1 MNYGIDQDTHGS
13 SGTDPES
20 PSITDLLGSKA
31 VLPGESIDEYKK
43 ARRLIIKELVA
54 KSPMQLYLA
63 EKILDGL
70 WWMRRYEDQK
80 RFVIVDAMVD
90 FIVGRLSGKLT
101 DERRPELMHVV
112 LNEASSP
119 WLADVLKK
127 KDLTIEFVRDRAM
140 AVKQGQ
146 LLELDRLIA
155 MKAKELEGLQRSYE
169 HVTHRKLYSE
179 RLALSVEMMRRDVKA
194 IEVKTRKARA
204 TDHELA

>member
-1 MNYGIDQDTHGS
+1 MNHGIDQNTQGS
-13 SGTDPES
+13 SGADAES
-20 PSITDLLGSKA
+20 PSISDILGSKA
-31 VLPGESIDEYKK
+31 VLPGESIDEYRK

-63 EKILDGL
+63 ERMLDGL
-70 WWMRRYEDQK
+70 WWMRRYEEQK
-80 RFVIVDAMVD
+80 LFVIADAMVD
-90 FIVGRLSGKLT
+90 FIVGRLSGKVT
-101 DERRPELMHVV
+101 DEKRPEFLHTV
-112 LNEASSP
+112 LSDASSP
-119 WLADVLKK
+119 WLAEILNK
-127 KDLTIEFVRDRAM
+127 KDLTIEFVRDRAI
-140 AVKQGQ
+140 AVKQEQ

-204 TDHELA
+204 TNHELA